1 MLPEPCHISS
11 LGCADLC
18 RYIFTWFYLVLPDLT
33 HLICI
38 DFAMQELRAGT
49 ESMKT
54 RLDQL
59 EQSAPEVSQSRP
71 ASHSSDLSQGL

>member
-1 MLPEPCHISS
+1 MQIH
-11 LGCADLC
+11 
-18 RYIFTWFYLVLPDLT
+18 FYLVLLLGFTVLDTLDYLVLPYLT

-38 DFAMQELRAGT
+38 DFALQELVAGT

-54 RLDQL
+54 QLDQL

-71 ASHSSDLSQGL
+71 VSESSDLSQGL